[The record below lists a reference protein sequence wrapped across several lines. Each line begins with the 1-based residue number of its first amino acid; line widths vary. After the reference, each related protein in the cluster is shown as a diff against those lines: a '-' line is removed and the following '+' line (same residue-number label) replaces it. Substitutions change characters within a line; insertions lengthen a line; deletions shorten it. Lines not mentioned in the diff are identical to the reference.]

1 MRALRGSEGIAMTS
15 AGRTEL
21 THQQLDALARDF
33 LRSEFADQ
41 TYSVWPIDRRVDAYL
56 HHRGRDDL
64 LNDGGACDALLELD
78 HKNSNIHPPLLRTVS
93 AGWEEV
99 IPLQN

>member
-64 LNDGGACDALLELD
+64 LNDGGACDALLERVMA
-78 HKNSNIHPPLLRTVS
+78 NIGRALRRGLRES
-93 AGWEEV
+93 Q
-99 IPLQN
+99 QN